1 MKKFVNKSL
10 LLMWCLLGLLSASAG
25 YAQTSALPNDP
36 RTKEFSLF
44 GVGVY
49 GGVDYRPITMDAA
62 NFRSMNAL
70 PTCCPQKYGTQ
81 TTLNW
86 LTGIS
91 LDYTLTNWLL
101 LDVRA
106 HLFSAKADFSQQ
118 EKILVGVNGTGVDI
132 PIRHTLSVSLRSV
145 GIEPS
150 LKVRLLPIPIT
161 TTYAPSLY
169 LQLGVQSSYSVASN
183 YQYEESIAQDSP
195 VRFLGSNGQTATT
208 RNQQE
213 GWIPEVN
220 RLQFA
225 LFAGFDSE
233 IYLEREYPAHWI
245 LAPFTRYYV
254 PLTAITA
261 QNELSWGNALQG
273 GIALRYRFITPKN

>member
-1 MKKFVNKSL
+1 MKKFVSKPLLSL
-10 LLMWCLLGLLSASAG
+10 WCLLGLLSASAG

-36 RTKEFSLF
+36 RTQEFSLL

-49 GGVDYRPITMDAA
+49 GGVDYRPITMDAP
-62 NFRSMNAL
+62 NFRGLNAF

-86 LTGIS
+86 LAGIS
-91 LDYTLTNWLL
+91 LDYTLTSWLL
-101 LDVRA
+101 LDFREY
-106 HLFSAKADFSQQ
+106 LFSTSVNFTQQ
-118 EKILVGVNGTGVDI
+118 ENVLVGINGVGQAT
-132 PIRHTLSVSLRSV
+132 PIRHILNLSMLNL
-145 GIEPS
+145 GLEPS

-161 TTYAPSLY
+161 TTHAPSLY
-169 LQLGVQSSYSVASN
+169 LQIGINTTFSASSRYS
-183 YQYEESIAQDSP
+183 YEESIAQDSP
-195 VRFLGSNGQTATT
+195 VRFLGSNGQLSTT
-208 RNQQE
+208 RNQQR
-213 GWIPEVN
+213 GQIPSLN
-220 RLQFA
+220 QLQFA
-225 LFAGFDSE
+225 LFAGLDSE

-245 LAPFTRYYV
+245 LAPFARYYV

>member
-1 MKKFVNKSL
+1 MKKFVSTSML
-10 LLMWCLLGLLSASAG
+10 LLWCLLGLLSSSAA
-25 YAQTSALPNDP
+25 YAQTTTLPNDP
-36 RTKEFSLF
+36 RTQEFSLF

-49 GGVDYRPITMDAA
+49 GGVDYRPITMDAP
-62 NFRSMNAL
+62 NFRSVYAF

-86 LTGIS
+86 LAGIS
-91 LDYTLTNWLL
+91 LDYTLTSWLL

-118 EKILVGVNGTGVDI
+118 EKILVGVNGTGVET
-132 PIRHTLSVSLRSV
+132 PIRHSLSMSLQSI

-169 LQLGVQSSYSVASN
+169 VQLGVQSSYSAASS
-183 YQYEESIAQDSP
+183 YQYAESIPENSL
-195 VRFLGSNGQTATT
+195 VRFLGSNGQLSTT
-208 RNQQE
+208 RNQQS
-213 GWIPEVN
+213 GQIPGLN
-220 RLQFA
+220 QLQFA
-225 LFAGFDSE
+225 FFAGFDSE

-245 LAPFTRYYV
+245 LAPFARYYV
-254 PLTAITA
+254 PLTTITA
-261 QNELSWGNALQG
+261 QNELLWGNALQG
-273 GIALRYRFITPKN
+273 GVALRYRFITPKN

>member
-1 MKKFVNKSL
+1 MKKFVSKS
-10 LLMWCLLGLLSASAG
+10 MVSIWCLLGLLSASAA
-25 YAQTSALPNDP
+25 YAQTTTLPNDP
-36 RTKEFSLF
+36 RTQEFSLL

-49 GGVDYRPITMDAA
+49 GGVDYRPITMDAP
-62 NFRSMNAL
+62 NFRSLSAF

-86 LTGIS
+86 LAGIS
-91 LDYTLTNWLL
+91 FDYTLTSWLL

-118 EKILVGVNGTGVDI
+118 EKILVGVNGAGVETS
-132 PIRHTLSVSLRSV
+132 IRHTLSMSLRSI

-195 VRFLGSNGQTATT
+195 VRFLGSNGQPSTT
-208 RNQQE
+208 RNQSS
-213 GWIPEVN
+213 GPIPDMN
-220 RLQFA
+220 LLQFA
-225 LFAGFDSE
+225 LFAGLDSE

-245 LAPFTRYYV
+245 LAPFARYYV

-273 GIALRYRFITPKN
+273 GVALRYRFITPKN